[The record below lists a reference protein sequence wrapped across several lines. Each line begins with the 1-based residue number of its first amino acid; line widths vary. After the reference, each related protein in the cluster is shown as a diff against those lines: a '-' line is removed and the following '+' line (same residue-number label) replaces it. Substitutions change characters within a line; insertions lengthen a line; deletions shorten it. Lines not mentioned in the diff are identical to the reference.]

1 MAPVNATQ
9 FRALLIAGAFAV
21 CALLQPSARPAAQQ
35 LAPYDLSAILSLT
48 GALTFSGQGERAAI
62 QIIEGIVNQT
72 GGIQHHPLRVTFYDD
87 QSNPEVAVQLAN
99 AVIAKGQAAF
109 LGPILTANC
118 RAVGALIE
126 KAGPVGYC
134 FSPGYT
140 PPAGSF
146 AFSAAGNSFDES
158 QGFLRYFHSQH
169 WDRVAILATT
179 DATGQAYTTAYTHNV
194 TLPEFSGMTLV
205 ATERMSGTD
214 INVTAQLQRIKAARP
229 DVVLLAMS
237 GAPGGTVLR
246 DMRDVGLDVPIGTG
260 LQNMVWSTQ
269 FPDALPKMIVF
280 AGRVGM
286 SIEDT
291 PKGSVRNAQS
301 VFFDGY
307 KAAGKPV
314 TGDANLAWDPSWI
327 LIDAIRHFGPTATSA
342 QIHEYIANLHGFAGI
357 NGIYDFRTGDQ
368 RGLEDKSVKVFR
380 WNDLAKKFVAVSGP
394 GGK

>member
-1 MAPVNATQ
+1 MARTQ
-9 FRALLIAGAFAV
+9 AAQLRAFLVAGALSA
-21 CALLQPSARPAAQQ
+21 CALLHPGDGTAAQQ
-35 LAPYDLSAILSLT
+35 LAPYELPAILSLT

-72 GGIQHHPLRVTFYDD
+72 GGIQHHPLRVMFYDD

-99 AVIAKGQAAF
+99 AVIAKGGAAL

-118 RAVGALIE
+118 RAVAALIE

-140 PPAGSF
+140 PTTGSF

-194 TLPEFSGMTLV
+194 TLPEFSTMSVV

-229 DVVLLAMS
+229 DILLLAMT

-246 DMRDVGLDVPIGTG
+246 DMRDVGLDVSDRYRFAKYG
-260 LQNMVWSTQ
+260 L
-269 FPDALPKMIVF
+269 
-280 AGRVGM
+280 
-286 SIEDT
+286 
-291 PKGSVRNAQS
+291 
-301 VFFDGY
+301 
-307 KAAGKPV
+307 
-314 TGDANLAWDPSWI
+314 
-327 LIDAIRHFGPTATSA
+327 GPTVSRRTAEDDRVRRPRRHVDRGHAERRRA
-342 QIHEYIANLHGFAGI
+342 QRAERL
-357 NGIYDFRTGDQ
+357 
-368 RGLEDKSVKVFR
+368 LR
-380 WNDLAKKFVAVSGP
+380 WL
-394 GGK
+394 

>member
-1 MAPVNATQ
+1 MQ
-9 FRALLIAGAFAV
+9 LRALFLAGAFSA
-21 CALLQPSARPAAQQ
+21 CALLHPDNDATAQQ
-35 LAPYDLSAILSLT
+35 PTPYELSAIISLT
-48 GALTFSGQGERAAI
+48 GALTFSGQGERQAI

-72 GGIQHHPLRVTFYDD
+72 GGIQHHPLKVTFYDD

-118 RAVGALIE
+118 RAVAALIE

-140 PPAGSF
+140 PTTGSF

-179 DATGQAYTTAYTHNV
+179 DATGQAYTAAYTHNV
-194 TLPEFSGMTLV
+194 TLPEFAGMTMV
-205 ATERMSGTD
+205 ATERMAVGD

-229 DVVLLAMS
+229 DILMLAMS

-246 DMRDVGLDVPIGTG
+246 DMRDVGLDAPIGTG
-260 LQNMVWSTQ
+260 LQNMVWAQQ
-269 FPDALPKMIVF
+269 FPDALPKMISF

-291 PKGSVRNAQS
+291 PKGAVRNAQS

-327 LIDAIRHFGPTATSA
+327 LINAIRHFGPTATAA
-342 QIHEYIANLHGFAGI
+342 QIHDYIENLHGFAGI
-357 NGIYDFRTGDQ
+357 NGLYDFRTGDQ

-380 WNDLAKKFVAVSGP
+380 WNDLAKRFVAVSGP
-394 GGK
+394 GGVTKL